1 METKM
6 TNKDKIEI
14 IDKALYTFYEELNS
28 INAVDSTFYECCNLA
43 TTIHKLEQTKSLL
56 SMELEISLN
65 FPEDKRGVGV
75 PNEGN

>member
-6 TNKDKIEI
+6 TNKDKVEI

-56 SMELEISLN
+56 SMELEIVSLN
-65 FPEDKRGVGV
+65 LPEEKGWGESEE
-75 PNEGN
+75 N

>member
-6 TNKDKIEI
+6 TSKDKIEI

-56 SMELEISLN
+56 SMELDISLVTL
-65 FPEDKRGVGV
+65 ETE
-75 PNEGN
+75 EGGIASDTN

>member
-1 METKM
+1 MELKM

-56 SMELEISLN
+56 SMDLEVSLIL
-65 FPEDKRGVGV
+65 PEEEGGVSS
-75 PNEGN
+75 EK